1 MAMGSSWHPLRL
13 CARLLHVASGGLCT
27 TNPHGRAQSG
37 YNEHCRM
44 DETPSAVDV
53 TLGNVHLASSIRLEA
68 NSHESDPS
76 SMKTSEAPTLWVVYK
91 MKIHGKT
98 TTMNAVCEQ
107 QEWDTME
114 RLQPGHHTL
123 VQAGIINEGE
133 AERLARTPPLVD
145 GEPVASSSALRKW
158 GR

>member
-1 MAMGSSWHPLRL
+1 
-13 CARLLHVASGGLCT
+13 
-27 TNPHGRAQSG
+27 
-37 YNEHCRM
+37 
-44 DETPSAVDV
+44 
-53 TLGNVHLASSIRLEA
+53 
-68 NSHESDPS
+68 
-76 SMKTSEAPTLWVVYK
+76 MKTSEAPTLWVVYK

-114 RLQPGHHTL
+114 RLQPGHHIL

-133 AERLARTPPLVD
+133 AERLARFVPPVE
-145 GEPVASSSALRKW
+145 GQPVPSPLRKW